1 MRPLN
6 SDDSDGVLGDMSLAL
21 ASAPSRWPWSCA
33 EKSSKFSRTCV
44 SKGRTN
50 AVKNFSKVA
59 INESTQIPKLG
70 DNLF

>member
-6 SDDSDGVLGDMSLAL
+6 SDDSDGVLEDIHMSLAL

-59 INESTQIPKLG
+59 INESTQIPK
-70 DNLF
+70 